1 MFKYIVKRLLLAL
14 LILFGVSMIIYSL
27 VRLMPVN
34 FITDKFQPMILQ
46 GTIKQE
52 DEDRMLDMMLNGR
65 SYVSEENLADFFRW
79 FKEKK

>member
-34 FITDKFQPMILQ
+34 FITD
-46 GTIKQE
+46 
-52 DEDRMLDMMLNGR
+52 N
-65 SYVSEENLADFFRW
+65 FR
-79 FKEKK
+79 ER